1 MAEPKYTDLKITDD
15 EIELDSAGIP
25 VQIYDRD
32 VIAQDVRH
40 MIRESGLLPL
50 LVAERS
56 RDMRGLIL
64 KRVRMLIETDQ
75 RIVPGSTEIT
85 EPYPGQYNITAESEF
100 GKIAVGASA

>member
-1 MAEPKYTDLKITDD
+1 MSEPTYTDLKITDD

-25 VQIYDRD
+25 VLIHDRD

-56 RDMRGLIL
+56 ADMRGLIL
-64 KRVRMLIETDQ
+64 KRVRMLIETDS
-75 RIVPGSTEIT
+75 RIIPGSTGINEISQG
-85 EPYPGQYNITAESEF
+85 EYRITAESEF
-100 GKIAVGASA
+100 GIIAVGASA